1 MRSAGSLCWAFL
13 SALSV
18 SAFFLFAITAPVQAQ
33 APAAAKTV
41 PPKGL
46 WLITSTDGKTSG
58 GSFLKF
64 GGDEIDWL
72 PGDGGAP
79 KKLTWPAVEEF
90 RRNAPV
96 TIYPTTDANLGP
108 MILLP
113 AGDRLRGEAVAL
125 LEKGLAIQSVSCGVL
140 NLPAAQWSGVVMQP
154 PKDPA
159 AYLRLYISLRKAPSK
174 PGDTVILANGDRIQG
189 SVVELDGETLG
200 LQPVGAAK
208 PATLKRSEIIA
219 VAIDPRTAAYPP
231 TKDLI
236 WEINLGDGSR
246 LSATAISVEEA
257 EGETSLLLNTRWGAT
272 WKAPLSKIA
281 SIRQIN
287 PKQIRLGETKPDAVQ
302 SVDYIGPTPAPR
314 PGTNIEGGPLKLGDR
329 YFEHGWGTQSRTLM
343 AYRLKGGETTF
354 TAWVGVDSA
363 AGPLGQARA
372 QVMLDGKPVFD
383 SGPMKAGE
391 APRRVQVSLNEAK
404 LLILSSDFG
413 EGGGVR
419 DWIDWCEPVLK

>member
-1 MRSAGSLCWAFL
+1 MRSAGHLGRTCL
-13 SALSV
+13 SALPV
-18 SAFFLFAITAPVQAQ
+18 YAFFLFAITATARAQ
-33 APAAAKTV
+33 APAAAKAV
-41 PPKGL
+41 APKGL
-46 WLITSTDGKTSG
+46 WLVTTTDGKTTG

-64 GGDEIDWL
+64 GSDEIDWL

-96 TIYPTTDANLGP
+96 ATYPATDANLGP

-159 AYLRLYISLRKAPSK
+159 AYLRLYSSLRKAPAR

-189 SVVELDGETLG
+189 TIVELDGEILG
-200 LQPVGAAK
+200 LQPAGTAK
-208 PATLKRSEIIA
+208 PARLKRSEIIA
-219 VAIDPRTAAYPP
+219 VAIDPRTATYPS
-231 TKDLI
+231 TNDLL

-246 LSATAISVEEA
+246 LSATAISVEEG
-257 EGETSLLLNTRWGAT
+257 EGETLLLLTTRWGAT

-281 SIRQIN
+281 SFHQII
-287 PKQIRLGETKPDAVQ
+287 PKQIRLDETKPDAVQ
-302 SVDYIGPTPAPR
+302 SVDYIGLTPAPR

-343 AYRLKGGETTF
+343 AYRLKGGETAF
-354 TAWVGVDSA
+354 TAWVGVDA
-363 AGPLGQARA
+363 TAGPLGQARA
-372 QVMLDGKPVFD
+372 QVLLDGKPVFD

-391 APRRVQVSLNEAK
+391 APRRVQVPINSAK

-413 EGGGVR
+413 EGGGIR
-419 DWIDWCEPVLK
+419 DWIDWCDPVLK